1 MNRYEDMGAWSNGS
15 GGKRVSITGLRTPI
29 RKADERATGGDGR
42 GIRLT
47 PQQINNFI
55 ANRGNK

>member
-15 GGKRVSITGLRTPI
+15 GGKRLSLTEMRTPI

-47 PQQINNFI
+47 EQQIRNLL
-55 ANRGNK
+55 ANRKQR